1 MEPKRS
7 RSASPSADDPVE
19 EEGRPSAQ
27 PDART
32 PGFTPPDLSG
42 LSIAGLSRRRVA
54 WLLAAIVSVWIVAV
68 FARQVGDA
76 AAATDRADRLR
87 LDNATLVSQVDD
99 LQKELDLIG
108 RQSFIEQQARAY
120 GLGAR
125 GERPFTLGP
134 DASPLP
140 ADAPGSAAVRLG
152 AVSEHSA
159 PLDAWLDL
167 LFGPSR

>member
-1 MEPKRS
+1 MEPKRA
-7 RSASPSADDPVE
+7 RSTPPSQDEPAEERGGPATVPDPA
-19 EEGRPSAQ
+19 GTGFSA
-27 PDART
+27 
-32 PGFTPPDLSG
+32 PDLSG

-108 RQSFIEQQARAY
+108 RQAFIEQQARAY

-125 GERPFTLGP
+125 TERPFTLGP
-134 DASPLP
+134 DASALP
-140 ADAPGSAAVRLG
+140 ADAPGSAGVRLG
-152 AVSEHSA
+152 AVAAHSA
-159 PLDAWLDL
+159 PLDVWLDL

>member
-1 MEPKRS
+1 MEPKRA
-7 RSASPSADDPVE
+7 RSTPPSPDESAD
-19 EEGRPSAQ
+19 GRSVPATQ
-27 PDART
+27 PDPDPA
-32 PGFTPPDLSG
+32 GFAAPDLSG

-99 LQKELDLIG
+99 LQKELELIG

-120 GLGAR
+120 GLGGR

-152 AVSEHSA
+152 ARTEHSA